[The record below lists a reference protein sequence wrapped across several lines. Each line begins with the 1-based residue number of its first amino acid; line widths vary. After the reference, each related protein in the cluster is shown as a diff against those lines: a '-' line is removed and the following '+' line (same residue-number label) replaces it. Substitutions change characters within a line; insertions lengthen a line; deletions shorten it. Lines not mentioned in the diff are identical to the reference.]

1 MTVSYLILGNKMD
14 FKNKAARQDELL
26 RLQIQAGSNEALEQM
41 QELIDNLTLQVQDLE
56 SRVTAL
62 ETP

>member
-1 MTVSYLILGNKMD
+1 MD